1 MVRKSVTLAFIA
13 LLFILASLAGEAVAA
28 ERAKPYR
35 TVLDNGLTV
44 VIEEERSAPVVS
56 MQMWVKVGSADE
68 TKKIAGIS
76 HVFEHMLFKGTKTK
90 PVGQIANMVESV
102 GGDINA
108 YTSFDNTV
116 FHLTIP
122 SRHFSTGLDV
132 ISDAV
137 QNSSMDPDELKK
149 ELEVVLEELRMNE
162 DNPGRRLF
170 KSILGAAYGVHP
182 YGRPVIGYVET
193 VSAFTRKDIMD
204 FYKKWYVPNNMVLVI
219 AGDVDRD
226 ETVRAVK
233 AAFKGFKKSPL
244 PKRDRPSEPEQRQMS
259 EKLFNMTVQDAQLG
273 MAFHIPAVKDED
285 TFAIDVL
292 QMVLSGG
299 ETSRLY
305 KKLKIEDELVHGISG
320 YAMSLRNPGLFF
332 ITAVLEPGKVEKTV
346 TTALEEVARLGNE
359 GPDHQE
365 LQKAKFN
372 IESDFIYSRETMD
385 GIAGKLGYFE
395 ATLGDLD
402 YERKYIDGIRKVTPD
417 DVKRIVAKYF
427 NTGNM
432 TVSVLLPAGK
442 DEGVTLDRVAAA
454 VKAASESAREEAAE
468 EALDEKRTTK
478 YILGNGV
485 SLIVKEVH
493 SNPTVAFYATF
504 PGGLRFEAAEKN
516 GIGNFTAGMLTMGT
530 VKRTREELSREMEEM
545 AGGVSGFS
553 GWNSTGASGKFLS
566 MFFDKGLG
574 LLADVLM
581 NPTFPETEITKLRA
595 DTLAAIQRQ
604 EDNLASYTFK
614 LLYRELFHAHP
625 YGLPVMGTKESISAL
640 TRDDLVEHHHSFFVP
655 ERMVLTVVGDVDR
668 DVVFGKVTAL
678 FGEFKKTAAP
688 LPIPPVEA
696 PKTAIERTGA
706 VKERE
711 QTHVGIAF
719 LGTTI
724 GDEDSFAL
732 RVMTEVLSGQ
742 GGRLFL
748 ELRDKRSLA
757 YSVSAFSREGVDP
770 GIVGAYI
777 ATAPGKKEEAVSGI
791 LKELERMAKEPVS
804 AEELNRAKRSIIGN
818 YEIGL
823 QEVSSQASDM
833 ANNELYGLGYDF
845 SKVYPEKIDAV
856 TAEDIMRVAKKYL
869 DLNAYVISVVG
880 PNGEASGE
888 PAAK

>member
-1 MVRKSVTLAFIA
+1 MVLKRVNLAFIA
-13 LLFILASLAGEAVAA
+13 LIYILASFAGQALAA
-28 ERAKPYR
+28 ERAKPYK

-68 TKKIAGIS
+68 SKKIAGIS

-90 PVGQIANMVESV
+90 PVGQIASMVESV

-137 QNSSMDPDELKK
+137 QNSSMDPEELKK
-149 ELEVVLEELRMNE
+149 ELEVVLEEIRMNE

-170 KSILGAAYGVHP
+170 KSILGTAYNVHP
-182 YGRPVIGYVET
+182 YGRPVIGYVDT
-193 VSAFTRKDIMD
+193 VSTFTRKEIMD
-204 FYKKWYVPNNMVLVI
+204 FYRTWYVPNNMVLVI
-219 AGDVDRD
+219 AGDVDRN
-226 ETVRAVK
+226 EAVNAIK
-233 AAFKGFKKSPL
+233 AAFKDFRKSPL
-244 PKRDRPSEPEQRQMS
+244 PKRNRPAEPEQKEMRD
-259 EKLFNMTVQDAQLG
+259 KLFNMTVQDAQLG
-273 MAFHIPAVKDED
+273 MAFHIPSVKNED
-285 TFAIDVL
+285 TYAIDVL

-305 KKLKIEDELVHGISG
+305 KRLKIEDELVHGISG

-332 ITAVLEPGKVEKTV
+332 VTAVLEPGKVEKTV
-346 TTALEEVARLGNE
+346 TTALEEVARLGIE

-365 LQKAKFN
+365 IQKAKFN
-372 IESDFIYSRETMD
+372 LESDFIYSRETMD
-385 GIAGKLGYFE
+385 GLAGKLGYYE

-402 YERKYIDGIRKVTPD
+402 YEKKYIEGIRKVTPG
-417 DVKRIVAKYF
+417 DVKRIVEKYF
-427 NTGNM
+427 NTRNM

-442 DEGVTLDRVAAA
+442 DEGVTLDRVRAA
-454 VKAASESAREEAAE
+454 VKTSAESARQEAAE
-468 EALDEKRTTK
+468 EAGQEERTTK
-478 YILGNGV
+478 FILGNGM

-504 PGGLRFEAAEKN
+504 PGGLRFEAADKN
-516 GIGNFTAGMLTMGT
+516 GVGNFTAGMLTMGT

-545 AGGVSGFS
+545 AGGVGGFS

-566 MFFDKGLG
+566 MFLDKGMG

-581 NPTFPETEITKLRA
+581 NPTFPDTEIAKLRA

-604 EDNLASYTFK
+604 EDNLSSYTFK
-614 LLYRELFHAHP
+614 LLYKELFHAHP
-625 YGLPVMGTKESISAL
+625 YGMPVIGTKETVSAL
-640 TRDDLVEHHHSFFVP
+640 TRDDLIRHHQTFFVP
-655 ERMVLTVVGDVDR
+655 ERMVLTVVGDVDT
-668 DVVFGKVTAL
+668 DKVYEKVKAL
-678 FGEFKKTAAP
+678 FGEFKTAAAP
-688 LPIPPVEA
+688 LPAPPVEA
-696 PKTAIERTGA
+696 HKTSIEKTGA
-706 VKERE
+706 IKERE

-724 GDEDSFAL
+724 GDDDSFAL

-748 ELRDKRSLA
+748 ELRDKKSLA

-777 ATAPGKKEEAVSGI
+777 ASAPGKKDEAVAGI
-791 LKELERMAKEPVS
+791 LKELERMLNEPVS

-823 QEVSSQASDM
+823 QEVSSQATDM

-845 SKVYPEKIDAV
+845 SLVYPEKIDAV
-856 TAEDIMRVAKKYL
+856 TAQDIMRVAKKYL
-869 DLNAYVISVVG
+869 DLKAYVISVVG
-880 PNGEASGE
+880 PNGEE
-888 PAAK
+888 TPVK

>member
-1 MVRKSVTLAFIA
+1 MVLKRVNLAFIA
-13 LLFILASLAGEAVAA
+13 LIYILASFAGQALAA
-28 ERAKPYR
+28 ERAKPYK

-68 TKKIAGIS
+68 SKKIAGIS

-90 PVGQIANMVESV
+90 PVGQIASMVESV

-137 QNSSMDPDELKK
+137 QNSSMDPEELKK
-149 ELEVVLEELRMNE
+149 ELEVVLEEIRMNE

-170 KSILGAAYGVHP
+170 KSILGTAYNVHP
-182 YGRPVIGYVET
+182 YGRPVIGYVDT
-193 VSAFTRKDIMD
+193 VSTFTRKEIMD
-204 FYKKWYVPNNMVLVI
+204 FYRTWYVPNNMVLVI
-219 AGDVDRD
+219 AGDVDRN
-226 ETVRAVK
+226 EAVNAIK
-233 AAFKGFKKSPL
+233 AAFKDFRKSPL
-244 PKRDRPSEPEQRQMS
+244 PKRNRPAEPEQKEMRD
-259 EKLFNMTVQDAQLG
+259 KLFNMTVQDAQLG
-273 MAFHIPAVKDED
+273 MAFHIPSVKNED
-285 TFAIDVL
+285 TYAIDVL

-305 KKLKIEDELVHGISG
+305 KRLKIEDELVHGISG

-332 ITAVLEPGKVEKTV
+332 VTAVLEPGKVEKTV
-346 TTALEEVARLGNE
+346 TTALEEVARLGIE

-365 LQKAKFN
+365 IQKAKFN
-372 IESDFIYSRETMD
+372 LESDFIYSRETMD
-385 GIAGKLGYFE
+385 GLAGKLGYYE

-402 YERKYIDGIRKVTPD
+402 YEKQYIEGIRKVTPG
-417 DVKRIVAKYF
+417 DVKRIVEKYF
-427 NTGNM
+427 NTRNM

-442 DEGVTLDRVAAA
+442 DEGVTLDRVRAA
-454 VKAASESAREEAAE
+454 VKTSAESARQEAAE
-468 EALDEKRTTK
+468 EAGQEERTTK
-478 YILGNGV
+478 FILGNGM

-504 PGGLRFEAAEKN
+504 PGGLRFEAADKN
-516 GIGNFTAGMLTMGT
+516 GVGNFTAGMLTMGT

-545 AGGVSGFS
+545 AGGVGGFS

-566 MFFDKGLG
+566 MFLDKGMG

-581 NPTFPETEITKLRA
+581 NPTFPDTEIAKLRA

-604 EDNLASYTFK
+604 EDNLSSYTFK
-614 LLYRELFHAHP
+614 LLYKELFHAHP
-625 YGLPVMGTKESISAL
+625 YGMPVIGTKETVSAL
-640 TRDDLVEHHHSFFVP
+640 TRDDLIRHHQTFFVP
-655 ERMVLTVVGDVDR
+655 ERMVLTVVGDVDT
-668 DVVFGKVTAL
+668 DKVYEKVKAL
-678 FGEFKKTAAP
+678 FGEFKTAAAP
-688 LPIPPVEA
+688 LPAPPVEA
-696 PKTAIERTGA
+696 HKTSIEKTGA
-706 VKERE
+706 IKERE

-724 GDEDSFAL
+724 GDDDSFAL

-748 ELRDKRSLA
+748 ELRDKKSLA

-777 ATAPGKKEEAVSGI
+777 ASAPGKKDEAVAGI
-791 LKELERMAKEPVS
+791 LKELERMLNEPVS

-823 QEVSSQASDM
+823 QEVSSQATDM

-845 SKVYPEKIDAV
+845 SLVYPEKIDAV
-856 TAEDIMRVAKKYL
+856 TAQDIMRVAKKYL
-869 DLNAYVISVVG
+869 DLKAYVISVVG
-880 PNGEASGE
+880 PNGEE
-888 PAAK
+888 TPVK